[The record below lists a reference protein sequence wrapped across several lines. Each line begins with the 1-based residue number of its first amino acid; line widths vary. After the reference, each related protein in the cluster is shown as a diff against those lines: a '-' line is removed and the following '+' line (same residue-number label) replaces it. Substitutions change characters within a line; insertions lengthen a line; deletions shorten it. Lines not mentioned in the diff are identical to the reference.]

1 LGELGGIGSPV
12 DNLAAAIGAENCEN
26 TEMYPAL
33 YAVAMLQGEKG
44 AIRSIHHALEAE
56 KIHEDMY
63 GEVKESVAAGEDIE
77 LASVY
82 VCPVCGHTA
91 IGKAP
96 DKCPVCG
103 LSKEKYRQFQ
113 SMWNTTTNL
122 EWNE

>member
-1 LGELGGIGSPV
+1 
-12 DNLAAAIGAENCEN
+12 
-26 TEMYPAL
+26 
-33 YAVAMLQGEKG
+33 
-44 AIRSIHHALEAE
+44 
-56 KIHEDMY
+56 MY

-91 IGKAP
+91 IGEAP

-103 LSKEKYRQFQ
+103 LSKEEYRQFQ
-113 SMWNTTTNL
+113 SMWNTATNL